1 MSWNLMDMDLFDGE
15 GFHRVP
21 WQADAERVIADT
33 LKRVNPEVILIV
45 EAPSFTELEGFV
57 ERNNLNYHVVHV
69 RQQSGRRSYA
79 DSMALLSRVRVD
91 AVSLETP
98 PVPGSIRTPDTA
110 YMDWS
115 YRGLL
120 VAEYGEPGV
129 KFIVRGSPWK
139 IIDVYG
145 DKIYVKPVDDPTGA
159 IPSWV
164 GEEIPVPFEVAL
176 EVGWIRRFVE
186 EELKKGENENRI
198 VEKLVKRYPASKA
211 TVREAIK
218 EVVEQV
224 EKGLPVPSDKVV
236 TVEEWENYII
246 LQCCFGSLVNRTLA
260 RILGHV
266 FSEEYG
272 ETVGVQEDPYRIV
285 IQREGSINA
294 ESLIRTILSLSE
306 KNVREIVVEAVVKT
320 GLFKR
325 RLVHVARKFGALA
338 KWADF
343 SEFTLKQLV
352 KSFEGT
358 VIFEEALRDTLE
370 TDMDVGNVEKVLR
383 MIRDGEI
390 KILAIRRR
398 KETSP
403 IARIGVER
411 ISRKTDLIPPEK
423 MRSILIESAKA
434 RLLNEVGVFV
444 CLRCWNF
451 VKPIRIKNLP
461 EKIRCPECGSKM
473 VGLSKE
479 SEDKILKLAEKKGRN
494 LKGRELDLYEN
505 LLETAE
511 LISKYGYAAAVA
523 LVGHGLK
530 PRDVEDILAEHPYL
544 DDEFYERIIEAE
556 RKALKRRF
564 W

>member
-1 MSWNLMDMDLFDGE
+1 
-15 GFHRVP
+15 
-21 WQADAERVIADT
+21 
-33 LKRVNPEVILIV
+33 
-45 EAPSFTELEGFV
+45 
-57 ERNNLNYHVVHV
+57 
-69 RQQSGRRSYA
+69 
-79 DSMALLSRVRVD
+79 
-91 AVSLETP
+91 
-98 PVPGSIRTPDTA
+98 
-110 YMDWS
+110 
-115 YRGLL
+115 
-120 VAEYGEPGV
+120 
-129 KFIVRGSPWK
+129 
-139 IIDVYG
+139 
-145 DKIYVKPVDDPTGA
+145 
-159 IPSWV
+159 
-164 GEEIPVPFEVAL
+164 
-176 EVGWIRRFVE
+176 
-186 EELKKGENENRI
+186 
-198 VEKLVKRYPASKA
+198 
-211 TVREAIK
+211 
-218 EVVEQV
+218 
-224 EKGLPVPSDKVV
+224 
-236 TVEEWENYII
+236 
-246 LQCCFGSLVNRTLA
+246 
-260 RILGHV
+260 
-266 FSEEYG
+266 
-272 ETVGVQEDPYRIV
+272 
-285 IQREGSINA
+285 
-294 ESLIRTILSLSE
+294 
-306 KNVREIVVEAVVKT
+306 
-320 GLFKR
+320 
-325 RLVHVARKFGALA
+325 
-338 KWADF
+338 
-343 SEFTLKQLV
+343 
-352 KSFEGT
+352 
-358 VIFEEALRDTLE
+358 
-370 TDMDVGNVEKVLR
+370 